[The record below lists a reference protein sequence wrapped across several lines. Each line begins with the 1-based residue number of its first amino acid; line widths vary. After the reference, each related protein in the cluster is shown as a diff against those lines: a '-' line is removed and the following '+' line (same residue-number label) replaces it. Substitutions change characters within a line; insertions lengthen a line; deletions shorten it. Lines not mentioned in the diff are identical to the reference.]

1 MVEKEVKNIEALE
14 KKEEEETTKVSLFRV
29 IVRSPKD
36 ALSFNT
42 LDWEELTISLNF
54 ILETSIAS

>member
-1 MVEKEVKNIEALE
+1 MIEQEVKNIKVLE
-14 KKEEEETTKVSLFRV
+14 KEEEEAAKVFSSRV
-29 IVRSPKD
+29 TIGSSRD

-54 ILETSIAS
+54 IFKTPAAS